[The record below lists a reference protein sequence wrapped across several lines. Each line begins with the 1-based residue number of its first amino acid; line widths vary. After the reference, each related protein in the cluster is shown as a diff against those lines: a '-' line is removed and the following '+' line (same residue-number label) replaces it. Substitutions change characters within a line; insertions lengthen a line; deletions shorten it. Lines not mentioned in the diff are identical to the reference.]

1 MAKVVAERDSSSL
14 HAPLCAMNI
23 INGAL
28 WFAYG
33 LALRDWFIALPV
45 RVLGVLRVCVL
56 GETAWGEGQPT
67 AAAA

>member
-1 MAKVVAERDSSSL
+1 
-14 HAPLCAMNI
+14 MNI